1 MLAYLNVPQDV
12 PVAARNLHESNQHG
26 QESNLTD
33 VTDFNP
39 VQSETAGPSESPVSD
54 TQEPAAGTPAPTVE
68 FAEGEGILVP
78 ELEGKAVR
86 EVTEECT
93 KLGLNPVLVGTGI
106 AIEQS
111 PGAGATI
118 RRGSRITVQFARG
131 VFASSAAHRRGD
143 R

>member
-1 MLAYLNVPQDV
+1 
-12 PVAARNLHESNQHG
+12 
-26 QESNLTD
+26 
-33 VTDFNP
+33 
-39 VQSETAGPSESPVSD
+39 VQSETAGPSEFSVSG

-78 ELEGKAVR
+78 AFEGKAVR

-118 RRGSRITVQFARG
+118 RRGSHITVQFARG
-131 VFASSAAHRRGD
+131 VLASSAAHRRGD